1 MSRVQ
6 RRSNGEAGGGAATR
20 SSTRS
25 SGCAGSA
32 ATGETEGSNAI
43 CSGAT
48 ICAENSPRAGMG
60 ALRWQQGATGSC
72 RAGPC
77 WRAADDPAP
86 WFIIAQREQ
95 PELAAI
101 PAELQSASP
110 SAGAISTARSS
121 PEAMSLRN
129 CMPLLY
135 TSCQS
140 GVVMTVT
147 PQKIATRW
155 IALFEPLELGASS
168 RRNGHYRPSGFRA
181 SNRPSATTSLAVL
194 PAYHPTRVTSKQSK
208 SGT

>member
-6 RRSNGEAGGGAATR
+6 RSSNEEAGGGAEKR
-20 SSTRS
+20 LSTRS
-25 SGCAGSA
+25 TGYVGNT
-32 ATGETEGSNAI
+32 ATGETEGNNAI

-48 ICAENSPRAGMG
+48 ICADDSPKAGMG
-60 ALRWQQGATGSC
+60 ALRWQQGATGSF

-86 WFIIAQREQ
+86 WFIAQRKQ
-95 PELAAI
+95 PELTAI

-129 CMPLLY
+129 CMALLY
-135 TSCQS
+135 TSCQFRICDDS
-140 GVVMTVT
+140 HSA
-147 PQKIATRW
+147 QKSQPRW
-155 IALFEPLELGASS
+155 IALCACGFERNP
-168 RRNGHYRPSGFRA
+168 RHNGHYRPSGFRA
-181 SNRPSATTSLAVL
+181 SNRLSATTSLADL